1 MGIKMPEE
9 NISTR
14 LKAWVKREK
23 EPSRA
28 SFVVAIIFN
37 LIFIYIVNQIPYWD
51 ISFITS
57 AWIETLWIL
66 NLSLVVTIIGN
77 LLFLY
82 YHPQWFR
89 SLAQIVMSAF
99 AFWAIK
105 TLYAVFPFSFSQSS
119 LDLLTWFILIILML
133 GVAISILVEGV
144 KLVASLLD

>member
-1 MGIKMPEE
+1 MPEE
-9 NISTR
+9 NISAR
-14 LKAWVKREK
+14 LKAWVKRER

-28 SFVVAIIFN
+28 SFTVAIIFN

-57 AWIETLWIL
+57 AWSEVLWIL

-77 LLFLY
+77 LLFLF

-89 SLAQIVMSAF
+89 SLSQIIISVF
-99 AFWAIK
+99 AFWAIRA
-105 TLYAVFPFSFSQSS
+105 LYTVFPFSFSQSS
-119 LDLLTWFILIILML
+119 LDLVAWFILIILMV
-133 GVAISILVEGV
+133 GVAISILVEVV

>member
-1 MGIKMPEE
+1 MPED
-9 NISTR
+9 NISAR

-57 AWIETLWIL
+57 SWSETLWIL
-66 NLSLVVTIIGN
+66 NLSLVITIIGN
-77 LLFLY
+77 LFFLF

-89 SLAQIVMSAF
+89 SLAQIVMNVF
-99 AFWAIK
+99 VFWAIK
-105 TLYAVFPFSFSQSS
+105 ALYTVFPFSFSQSS
-119 LDLLTWFILIILML
+119 LATLTWFILIILMI
-133 GVAISILVEGV
+133 GVSISILVELV